1 MGTQVVLDGDYDM
14 RSHFKS
20 LRMFRLIGE
29 ELRNKVIPGA
39 ILAIFL
45 LSGLMI
51 AQEKNASKKERS
63 QLAGKQKLNRQD
75 QLVMP
80 RIKGP
85 VTLDGL
91 SDEPAW
97 EGIEPFSVVMH
108 FPNFGAEPSERT
120 EILVAYDDYFLYVA
134 GRLYDREPS
143 KIQANSKQRDSQDPS
158 SEWFGIFIDSF
169 NDKENALAFLT
180 TPAGLRNDVTISND
194 AEGADPI
201 NISWNTFWDVAT
213 EQNDRGWFAEIR
225 IPFSS
230 LRFQDRNGRVVMGI
244 NIYRYIARKGE
255 FVIFPAIPPNWG
267 FYSFLKPS
275 QAQEVIF
282 EGLYS
287 RKPVYVAPYVLGGL
301 GQSFELNE
309 DETAYQRIKNLEH
322 EGGLDVKYGLTSNLT
337 LDVTLNTDFA
347 QVEADDQQI
356 NLTRFSLFFPE
367 KRLFFQERSSNFD
380 FDFETSEPNRLFYSR
395 RIGIHEEELVRIYG
409 GARLVGRVGP
419 WDLGFLSMQTA
430 PTGDLPSENF
440 GVFRIRRQ
448 VFNPYSYIGAISTTR
463 IGTDGSYNIA
473 YGLDGIIRVFGDDYL
488 TIKWAQTFE
497 TGQENNPLSLDPAR
511 IRFNWLRRTIKGFGY
526 GLSYSRAG
534 ADYNPGLGFEMRENY
549 SRLAT
554 GLFYGWIPGEK
565 SPLFSHQV
573 FLNSAL
579 FLRNADGEIE
589 SAEVSPGWEFR
600 TKSGWEGNVSP
611 QFFYENVPETF
622 SLSDDAKVPEG
633 KYSFY
638 GVNGEIFSVS
648 GKSIYAEATLDIG
661 SFYDGWRTSL
671 GLTPRWNVFSDLELS
686 GTYQFNRVT
695 FPDRDQR
702 FTAHIAR
709 LRALYMLST
718 ELSATTFIQYN
729 SATDAITANIR
740 LRYNPHEGIDLYL
753 VYNEGL
759 NTNRYRDD
767 PILPFTSNRTVM
779 LKYTY
784 TFNF

>member
-1 MGTQVVLDGDYDM
+1 M
-14 RSHFKS
+14 K
-20 LRMFRLIGE
+20 
-29 ELRNKVIPGA
+29 NKVIPAA

-45 LSGLMI
+45 LSSLMT

-63 QLAGKQKLNRQD
+63 QQELKQKSDLTD
-75 QLVMP
+75 QLVLS
-80 RIKGP
+80 RINGP

-91 SDEPAW
+91 SNELAW
-97 EGIEPFSVVMH
+97 EGIEPFPVVMH
-108 FPNFGAEPSERT
+108 MPNFGAEASERT
-120 EILVAYDDYFLYVA
+120 EILVAYDDDFLYVA

-158 SEWFGIFIDSF
+158 SEWFGIVIDSF
-169 NDKENALAFLT
+169 NDKENALAFFT
-180 TPAGLRNDVTISND
+180 TPSGLRWDAAIVND
-194 AEGADPI
+194 ARDPVY
-201 NISWNTFWDVAT
+201 NLNWNTFWDVAT
-213 EQNDRGWFAEIR
+213 EYNNDGWFVEMR

-230 LRFQDRNGRVVMGI
+230 LRFQDKNGRVVMGI
-244 NIYRYIARKGE
+244 ILRRYIARKSE
-255 FVIFPAIPPNWG
+255 HIIFPVVPPNWG
-267 FYSFLKPS
+267 SYSFFKPS
-275 QAQEVIF
+275 QAQEFVL
-282 EGLYS
+282 EGIYS
-287 RKPVYVAPYVLGGL
+287 RKPLYLAPYVLGGL
-301 GQSFELNE
+301 GQSFELNKVE
-309 DETAYQRIKNLEH
+309 MAYQRIENLKH
-322 EGGLDVKYGLTSNLT
+322 EAGLDVKYGLTSNLT

-367 KRLFFQERSSNFD
+367 KRMFFQERSSNFD
-380 FDFETSEPNRLFYSR
+380 FNFETSEPNRLFYSR
-395 RIGIHEEELVRIYG
+395 RIGIHEGKLVRIYG

-430 PTGDLPSENF
+430 QTEDLPSENF

-448 VFNPYSYIGAISTTR
+448 VFNPYSYIGVISTSR
-463 IGTDGSYNIA
+463 IGIDGTYNAA

-511 IRFNWLRRTIKGFGY
+511 IRFNWLRRTIKGFSY

-549 SRLAT
+549 SRIAT
-554 GLFYGWIPGEK
+554 GLFYGWIPSKK

-573 FLNSAL
+573 SLTSTL

-589 SAEVSPGWEFR
+589 SAEIGPGWQFR
-600 TKSGWEGNVSP
+600 TKSGWGGEIAP
-611 QFFYENVPETF
+611 QFFYENVPESF
-622 SLSDDAKVPEG
+622 SLSDDAEVQEG
-633 KYSFY
+633 RYSFY
-638 GVNGEIFSVS
+638 GLNCELSTAP
-648 GKSIYAEATLDIG
+648 GKPIYTNAALDVG

-671 GLTPRWNVFSDLELS
+671 GLTPRWNIFSNLELS

-695 FPDRDQR
+695 FPDRDQQ

-718 ELSATTFIQYN
+718 KFSATVFIQYN
-729 SATDAITANIR
+729 SAIDAVIANIR
-740 LRYNPHEGIDLYL
+740 LRYNPREGIDLYL

-759 NTNRYRDD
+759 NTNRHRQD
-767 PILPFTSNRTVM
+767 PTPPFTSNRTVM

-784 TFNF
+784 TFTL

>member
-1 MGTQVVLDGDYDM
+1 MKNKFTSGT
-14 RSHFKS
+14 
-20 LRMFRLIGE
+20 
-29 ELRNKVIPGA
+29 
-39 ILAIFL
+39 ILFIMLF
-45 LSGLMI
+45 SGLMT
-51 AQEKNASKKERS
+51 AQEKEGSKEESS
-63 QLAGKQKLNRQD
+63 QLECKQKLNRQD
-75 QLVMP
+75 QLAMP

-91 SDEPAW
+91 SNEPAW
-97 EGIEPFSVVMH
+97 EGIESLPVVMH
-108 FPNFGAEPSERT
+108 MPNFGAEPSERT
-120 EILVAYDDYFLYVA
+120 EILVAYDENFLYVA

-143 KIQANSKQRDSQDPS
+143 KIQANSKQRDSQNSS

-169 NDKENALAFLT
+169 NDKENSLAFLT
-180 TPAGLRNDVTISND
+180 TPAGLRNDLTISND
-194 AEGADPI
+194 AQGDKPT
-201 NISWNTFWDVAT
+201 NSSWNTFWDVAT
-213 EQNDRGWFAEIR
+213 VQNDDGWFVEMR

-255 FVIFPAIPPNWG
+255 FVIFPVVPPNWG
-267 FYSFLKPS
+267 FRSFQKPS
-275 QAQEVIF
+275 KAQEFVL
-282 EGLYS
+282 EGIYS

-301 GQSFELNE
+301 GQFFELNE
-309 DETAYQRIKNLEH
+309 EETAYQRTENLEH
-322 EGGLDVKYGLTSNLT
+322 EVGLDVKYGLTSNLT
-337 LDVTLNTDFA
+337 LDATLNTDFA

-395 RIGIHEEELVRIYG
+395 RIGIHEGKLVRIYG

-430 PTGDLPSENF
+430 PIDELPSENF

-448 VFNPYSYIGAISTTR
+448 VFNSYSYIGIISTTR
-463 IGTDGSYNIA
+463 FGMDGTYNIA

-526 GLSYSRAG
+526 GFSYSRAG
-534 ADYNPGLGFEMRENY
+534 ADYNPGIGFEMRENY

-573 FLNSAL
+573 SLSSSL

-589 SAEVSPGWEFR
+589 SAKIVPAWQFR
-600 TKSGWEGNVSP
+600 TKSGWEGKITP

-622 SLSDDAKVPEG
+622 SLSDDAEVPEG
-633 KYSFY
+633 RYSFY
-638 GVNGEIFSVS
+638 GLNCELSTAP
-648 GKSIYAEATLDIG
+648 GKRIYTEATLDIG

-671 GLTPRWNVFSDLELS
+671 GLTPRWNILSDLELS
-686 GTYQFNRVT
+686 GTYQFNRVS
-695 FPDRDQR
+695 FPDRGQR

-709 LRALYMLST
+709 LRVLYMLST
-718 ELSATTFIQYN
+718 KFSATAFIQYN
-729 SATDAITANIR
+729 SAIDAVIANIR
-740 LRYNPHEGIDLYL
+740 LRYNPREGIDLYL

-759 NTNRYRDD
+759 NTNRYRQD

-784 TFNF
+784 TFNI

>member
-1 MGTQVVLDGDYDM
+1 M
-14 RSHFKS
+14 K
-20 LRMFRLIGE
+20 
-29 ELRNKVIPGA
+29 NKVIPGA

-45 LSGLMI
+45 LSGLMT
-51 AQEKNASKKERS
+51 AQEKNASKKGRS
-63 QLAGKQKLNRQD
+63 QQELKQKSDLPD
-75 QLVMP
+75 QIVLP

-85 VTLDGL
+85 VMLDGL

-97 EGIEPFSVVMH
+97 KGIEPFPVVMH
-108 FPNFGAEPSERT
+108 MPNFGAEPSERT
-120 EILVAYDDYFLYVA
+120 EILIAYDENFLYVA
-134 GRLYDREPS
+134 GRLYDSEPS
-143 KIQANSKQRDSQDPS
+143 KIQANSKERDSGDPS

-180 TPAGLRNDVTISND
+180 TSTGLRSDFTISND
-194 AEGADPI
+194 TVGDDAI
-201 NISWNTFWDVAT
+201 NFNWNTFWDVAT
-213 EQNDRGWFAEIR
+213 EQNNDGWFVEMR

-230 LRFQDRNGRVVMGI
+230 LRFQDKNGRVLMGI
-244 NIYRYIARKGE
+244 ITWRYIARKAE
-255 FVIFPAIPPNWG
+255 RIIFPAIPPNWG
-267 FYSFLKPS
+267 FLSFEKPS
-275 QAQEVIF
+275 KAQEFVL
-282 EGLYS
+282 EGIYS
-287 RKPVYVAPYVLGGL
+287 RKPLYFAPYLLGGL

-309 DETAYQRIKNLEH
+309 DEIVYQSIKNFEH
-322 EGGLDVKYGLTSNLT
+322 EAGLDVKYGLTSNLT

-367 KRLFFQERSSNFD
+367 KRMFFQERSSNFD
-380 FDFETSEPNRLFYSR
+380 FNFETSEPNRLFHSR
-395 RIGIHEEELVRIYG
+395 RIGIHEGKLVRIYG

-430 PTGDLPSENF
+430 PIDELPSENF

-448 VFNPYSYIGAISTTR
+448 VFNPFSNIGVISTTR
-463 IGTDGSYNIA
+463 FGMDGTYNIA
-473 YGLDGIIRVFGDDYL
+473 YGLDGIIRIFGDDYL

-554 GLFYGWIPGEK
+554 GLFYGWIPSEK
-565 SPLFSHQV
+565 SLLFSHQ
-573 FLNSAL
+573 FSLNSAL

-589 SAEVSPGWEFR
+589 SAKIGPGWQFR
-600 TKSGWEGNVSP
+600 TKSGWEGKIAP
-611 QFFYENVPETF
+611 QFFYENVPENF
-622 SLSDDAKVPEG
+622 SFSDDAEVPEG
-633 KYSFY
+633 RYSFY
-638 GVNGEIFSVS
+638 GVNGEIFSAS
-648 GKSIYAEATLDIG
+648 GKPIYAGAALDIG

-686 GTYQFNRVT
+686 GTYQFNRVI

-702 FTAHIAR
+702 FTAHIAK

-718 ELSATTFIQYN
+718 KFSATAFIQYN
-729 SATDAITANIR
+729 SAIDAVIANIR
-740 LRYNPHEGIDLYL
+740 LRYNPREGIDLYL
-753 VYNEGL
+753 VYNEGI
-759 NTNRYRDD
+759 NTDRYRQD
-767 PILPFTSNRTVM
+767 PTLPFTSNRTVM

-784 TFNF
+784 TFSF

>member
-1 MGTQVVLDGDYDM
+1 M
-14 RSHFKS
+14 
-20 LRMFRLIGE
+20 
-29 ELRNKVIPGA
+29 RNKVTSGA

-51 AQEKNASKKERS
+51 AQEKNASIKDQS
-63 QLAGKQKLNRQD
+63 QLERKQRLNRSD
-75 QLVMP
+75 QLIIP

-97 EGIEPFSVVMH
+97 EGIEPFPVVMH
-108 FPNFGAEPSERT
+108 MPNFGTEPSERT
-120 EILVAYDDYFLYVA
+120 EILVAYDESFLYVA

-158 SEWFGIFIDSF
+158 SEWFSVFIDSF

-180 TPAGLRNDVTISND
+180 TPTGLRNDFTISND
-194 AEGADPI
+194 AQGADPI
-201 NISWNTFWDVAT
+201 NTNWNTFWDVAT
-213 EQNDRGWFAEIR
+213 VCNDEGWFAEMR

-230 LRFQDRNGRVVMGI
+230 LRFQDKNGRVVMGI
-244 NIYRYIARKGE
+244 IIWRYIARKAE
-255 FVIFPAIPPNWG
+255 WIIFPAIPPNWG
-267 FYSFLKPS
+267 WLSFEKPS
-275 QAQEVIF
+275 KAQEVVF
-282 EGLYS
+282 EGLYR
-287 RKPVYVAPYVLGGL
+287 RKPLYIAPYLLGGL
-301 GQSFELNE
+301 GHYSELNE
-309 DETAYQRIKNLEH
+309 GKKAYQHIKNLEY

-356 NLTRFSLFFPE
+356 NMTRFSLFFPE

-380 FDFETSEPNRLFYSR
+380 FNFETSDPNRLFYSR
-395 RIGIHEEELVRIYG
+395 RIGIHEGELVRIYG
-409 GARLVGRVGP
+409 GARMVGRVGP

-430 PTGDLPSENF
+430 PIEDLPSENF
-440 GVFRIRRQ
+440 GVFRMRRQ

-463 IGTDGSYNIA
+463 IGMDGSYNIA

-497 TGQENNPLSLDPAR
+497 NRQKSNPLSLEPSR
-511 IRFNWLRRTIKGFGY
+511 IRFNWLRRTNKGLGY
-526 GLSYSRAG
+526 GFSYSRAG

-549 SRLAT
+549 TRLAT
-554 GLFYGWIPGEK
+554 GLFYGWLPGER
-565 SPLFSHQV
+565 SSLFSHQIS
-573 FLNSAL
+573 LSSGL
-579 FLRNADGEIE
+579 FLRNENGEIE
-589 SAEVSPGWEFR
+589 SAKVGPGWRFR
-600 TKSGWEGNVSP
+600 TKSGWEGKITP
-611 QFFYENVPETF
+611 QFFYESVPETF
-622 SLSDDAKVPEG
+622 SFSDGAEVLEG

-638 GVNGEIFSVS
+638 NLNGEFSTIS
-648 GKSIYAEATLDIG
+648 GKSIYAKATLDIG

-702 FTAHIAR
+702 FTAHIVK
-709 LRALYMLST
+709 LRALYMLSIKF
-718 ELSATTFIQYN
+718 SATAFIQYN
-729 SATDAITANIR
+729 SAIDAVIGNIR
-740 LRYNPHEGIDLYL
+740 LRYNPREGIDLYL

-759 NTNRYRDD
+759 NTNRHREY
-767 PILPFTSNRTVM
+767 PTLPFTSSRTVM
-779 LKYTY
+779 MKYTY

>member
-1 MGTQVVLDGDYDM
+1 M
-14 RSHFKS
+14 K
-20 LRMFRLIGE
+20 
-29 ELRNKVIPGA
+29 NKFTSGA

-45 LSGLMI
+45 LSGLMT
-51 AQEKNASKKERS
+51 AQEKNASKKEQP
-63 QLAGKQKLNRQD
+63 QLERKQRLNRSD
-75 QLVMP
+75 QLIMP

-85 VTLDGL
+85 VKLDGL
-91 SDEPAW
+91 SNEPAW
-97 EGIEPFSVVMH
+97 EGIEPFPVLMH

-120 EILVAYDDYFLYVA
+120 EILMSYDDDFLYVA
-134 GRLYDREPS
+134 GRLYDSEPS
-143 KIQANSKQRDSQDPS
+143 KIQAPSKKRDWGGGSTD
-158 SEWFGIFIDSF
+158 WFGIVIDSF
-169 NDKENALAFLT
+169 NDKENALAFFT
-180 TPAGLRNDVTISND
+180 TPSGLRLDFTISND
-194 AEGADPI
+194 AQGDKPT
-201 NISWNTFWDVAT
+201 NSSWNTFWDVAT
-213 EQNDRGWFAEIR
+213 EKNDDGWFAEIR

-244 NIYRYIARKGE
+244 ILRRYIARKSE
-255 FVIFPAIPPNWG
+255 HVTFPEIPPNWNIS
-267 FYSFLKPS
+267 FYKPS
-275 QAQEVIF
+275 QTLEVVF
-282 EGLYS
+282 EGLYKCRS
-287 RKPVYVAPYVLGGL
+287 LYIAPYLLGGF
-301 GQSFELNE
+301 GHYSEINEEKTIYQS
-309 DETAYQRIKNLEH
+309 TKNLEH

-347 QVEADDQQI
+347 QVEADDQQV

-380 FDFETSEPNRLFYSR
+380 FNFETSEPNRLFYSR
-395 RIGIHEEELVRIYG
+395 RIGIHEGKLVRIYG

-430 PTGDLPSENF
+430 QTEDLPSENF

-448 VFNPYSYIGAISTTR
+448 VFNPYSYIGVISTTR
-463 IGTDGSYNIA
+463 IGMDGAYNIA

-488 TIKWAQTFE
+488 TFKWAQTFE

-526 GLSYSRAG
+526 GFSYSRAG
-534 ADYNPGLGFEMRENY
+534 AAYNPGLGFEMRENY

-573 FLNSAL
+573 SLSSHL

-589 SAEVSPGWEFR
+589 SASIWTGWQFR
-600 TKSGWEGNVSP
+600 TKSGWEGEISSR
-611 QFFYENVPETF
+611 FFYENVSETF
-622 SLSDDAKVPEG
+622 SLADDAEVPEG
-633 KYSFY
+633 RYSYY
-638 GVNGEIFSVS
+638 GLNCELSTTS
-648 GKSIYAEATLDIG
+648 GKPIYTQAILDVG

-671 GLTPRWNVFSDLELS
+671 GLTPRWNVFSDLEMS

-718 ELSATTFIQYN
+718 ELSFTAFIQYN
-729 SATDAITANIR
+729 SAIDAVIANIR
-740 LRYNPHEGIDLYL
+740 LRYNPREGIDLYL
-753 VYNEGL
+753 VYNEGF
-759 NTNRYRDD
+759 NTNRYRQD
-767 PILPFTSNRTVM
+767 PTLPFTSNRTVM

-784 TFNF
+784 TFSF

>member
-1 MGTQVVLDGDYDM
+1 M
-14 RSHFKS
+14 
-20 LRMFRLIGE
+20 
-29 ELRNKVIPGA
+29 RNKVTSGA

-45 LSGLMI
+45 LSSLMI
-51 AQEKNASKKERS
+51 AQEKNASKKDQS
-63 QLAGKQKLNRQD
+63 QLERKQRLNRSD
-75 QLVMP
+75 QLIIP

-97 EGIEPFSVVMH
+97 EGIEPFPVVMH
-108 FPNFGAEPSERT
+108 MPNFGAEPSERT
-120 EILVAYDDYFLYVA
+120 EILVAYDGDFLYVA
-134 GRLYDREPS
+134 GRLFDSEPS
-143 KIQANSKQRDSQDPS
+143 KIQAPSKKRDWGGTSTD
-158 SEWFGIFIDSF
+158 WFGIVIDSF
-169 NDKENALAFLT
+169 NDKENALAFFT
-180 TPAGLRNDVTISND
+180 TPSGLRLDFTISND
-194 AEGADPI
+194 AQGAKPT
-201 NISWNTFWDVAT
+201 NLSWNTFWNVAT
-213 EQNDRGWFAEIR
+213 ERNNEGWFAEMR

-244 NIYRYIARKGE
+244 ILRRYIARKSE
-255 FVIFPAIPPNWG
+255 HITFPEIPPNWNIS
-267 FYSFLKPS
+267 FYKPS
-275 QAQEVIF
+275 QALEVVF
-282 EGLYS
+282 EGLYMCRS
-287 RKPVYVAPYVLGGL
+287 LYIAPYLLGGF
-301 GQSFELNE
+301 GHYSELNE
-309 DETAYQRIKNLEH
+309 EKKAYQRTENLEY

-347 QVEADDQQI
+347 QVEADDQQV

-380 FDFETSEPNRLFYSR
+380 FNFETSEPNRLFYSR

-430 PTGDLPSENF
+430 PIEDLPSENF

-448 VFNPYSYIGAISTTR
+448 VFNPYSYVGAITTTR
-463 IGTDGSYNIA
+463 IGMDGSYNIA
-473 YGLDGIIRVFGDDYL
+473 YGLDGIIRIFGDDYL

-497 TGQENNPLSLDPAR
+497 TDQENNPLSLDPAR

-526 GLSYSRAG
+526 DFSYSRAG
-534 ADYNPGLGFEMRENY
+534 AAYNPGLGFEMREDY

-554 GLFYGWIPGEK
+554 GLWYGWTPGEK

-573 FLNSAL
+573 SLSSHL
-579 FLRNADGEIE
+579 FLRNTDGSIE
-589 SAEVSPGWEFR
+589 SAKVSPRWMFI
-600 TKSGWEGNVSP
+600 TKSGCQGKITP

-622 SLSDDAKVPEG
+622 LLSDDAEVPEG
-633 KYSFY
+633 RYSFY
-638 GVNGEIFSVS
+638 GINGEFSS
-648 GKSIYAEATLDIG
+648 ALGKPIQANATLDIG

-686 GTYQFNRVT
+686 GTYQVNRVT
-695 FPDRDQR
+695 FPDRNQQ

-709 LRALYMLST
+709 LRVLYMLST
-718 ELSATTFIQYN
+718 KFSATAFIQYN
-729 SATDAITANIR
+729 SAVDAVIGNIR
-740 LRYNPHEGIDLYL
+740 LRYNPREGVDLYL
-753 VYNEGL
+753 VYNEGF
-759 NTNRYRDD
+759 NTNRYKED

>member
-1 MGTQVVLDGDYDM
+1 M
-14 RSHFKS
+14 
-20 LRMFRLIGE
+20 
-29 ELRNKVIPGA
+29 RNKVISGA

-45 LSGLMI
+45 LSGLTI
-51 AQEKNASKKERS
+51 AQEKNASKKGRS
-63 QLAGKQKLNRQD
+63 QQELKQKSDLPD
-75 QLVMP
+75 QLIIP

-97 EGIEPFSVVMH
+97 EGIEPFPVVMH
-108 FPNFGAEPSERT
+108 MPNFGAEPSERT
-120 EILVAYDDYFLYVA
+120 EILVAYDDDFLYVA
-134 GRLYDREPS
+134 GRLCDSEPS
-143 KIQANSKQRDSQDPS
+143 KIQAPSKKRDWGGGSTD
-158 SEWFGIFIDSF
+158 WFGTVIDSF
-169 NDKENALAFLT
+169 NDKENALAFFT
-180 TPAGLRNDVTISND
+180 TPSGLRFDFTISND
-194 AEGADPI
+194 AQGDKPI
-201 NISWNTFWDVAT
+201 NSSWNTFLDVAT
-213 EQNDRGWFAEIR
+213 VRNNDGWFVEMR

-244 NIYRYIARKGE
+244 ILRRYIARKSE
-255 FVIFPAIPPNWG
+255 HITFPEIPPNWNIS
-267 FYSFLKPS
+267 FYKPS
-275 QAQEVIF
+275 QAQEVVF
-282 EGLYS
+282 EGLYR
-287 RKPVYVAPYVLGGL
+287 RKSLYIAPYLLGGF
-301 GQSFELNE
+301 GHYSELNE
-309 DETAYQRIKNLEH
+309 EKTVYQSTENLEY

-367 KRLFFQERSSNFD
+367 KRMFFQERSSNFD
-380 FDFETSEPNRLFYSR
+380 FNFETSEPNRLFYSR
-395 RIGIHEEELVRIYG
+395 RIGIHEGELVRIYG

-430 PTGDLPSENF
+430 PTGDLTSENL

-448 VFNPYSYIGAISTTR
+448 VFNPYSYIGAISTTK
-463 IGTDGSYNIA
+463 IGMDGSYNIA

-497 TGQENNPLSLDPAR
+497 NGQKNNLLSLNPAR
-511 IRFNWLRRTIKGFGY
+511 IRFNWLRRTTKGFGY
-526 GLSYSRAG
+526 GFSYSRAG
-534 ADYNPGLGFEMRENY
+534 VDYNPGLGFEMRENY

-573 FLNSAL
+573 SLSSCL

-589 SAEVSPGWEFR
+589 SAEVSPGWEFI
-600 TKSGWEGNVSP
+600 TKSGCQGKITP
-611 QFFYENVPETF
+611 QFFYENVPEAF
-622 SLSDDAKVPEG
+622 LLSDDAEVPEG

-638 GVNGEIFSVS
+638 GVNGEIFSAP
-648 GKSIYAEATLDIG
+648 GKPIYAEATLDIG

-671 GLTPRWNVFSDLELS
+671 GLTPRWNIFSDLELS
-686 GTYQFNRVT
+686 GTYQVNRVT
-695 FPDRDQR
+695 FPDRNQQ

-718 ELSATTFIQYN
+718 KFSATAFIQYN
-729 SATDAITANIR
+729 SAVDAVIGNIR
-740 LRYNPHEGIDLYL
+740 LRYNPREGIDLYL
-753 VYNEGL
+753 VYNEVL
-759 NTNRYRDD
+759 NTNRYRQD

>member
-1 MGTQVVLDGDYDM
+1 M
-14 RSHFKS
+14 K
-20 LRMFRLIGE
+20 
-29 ELRNKVIPGA
+29 NKFTSGA

-45 LSGLMI
+45 LSGLMT
-51 AQEKNASKKERS
+51 AQEKNASKKEQP
-63 QLAGKQKLNRQD
+63 QLERKQRLNRSD
-75 QLVMP
+75 QLIMP

-85 VTLDGL
+85 VKLDGL
-91 SDEPAW
+91 SNEPAW
-97 EGIEPFSVVMH
+97 EGIEPFPVLMH

-120 EILVAYDDYFLYVA
+120 EILMSYDDDFLYVA
-134 GRLYDREPS
+134 GRLYDSEPS
-143 KIQANSKQRDSQDPS
+143 KIQAPSKKRDWGGGSTD
-158 SEWFGIFIDSF
+158 WFGIVIDSF
-169 NDKENALAFLT
+169 NDKENALAFFT
-180 TPAGLRNDVTISND
+180 TPSGLRLDFTISND
-194 AEGADPI
+194 AQGDKPT
-201 NISWNTFWDVAT
+201 NSSWNTFWDVAT
-213 EQNDRGWFAEIR
+213 EKNDDGWFAEIR

-244 NIYRYIARKGE
+244 ILRRYIARKSE
-255 FVIFPAIPPNWG
+255 HVTFPEIPPNWNIS
-267 FYSFLKPS
+267 FYKPS
-275 QAQEVIF
+275 QALEAVF
-282 EGLYS
+282 EGLH
-287 RKPVYVAPYVLGGL
+287 RCKPLYIAPYLLGGY
-301 GQSFELNE
+301 GYYSEINE
-309 DETAYQRIKNLEH
+309 GKKAYQRTENLEY

-347 QVEADDQQI
+347 QVEADDQQV

-380 FDFETSEPNRLFYSR
+380 FNFETSEPNRLFYSR
-395 RIGIHEEELVRIYG
+395 RIGIHEGKLVRIYG

-430 PTGDLPSENF
+430 QTEDLPSENF

-448 VFNPYSYIGAISTTR
+448 VFNPYSYIGVISTTR
-463 IGTDGSYNIA
+463 IGMDGAYNIA

-488 TIKWAQTFE
+488 TFKWAQTFE

-526 GLSYSRAG
+526 GFSYSRAG
-534 ADYNPGLGFEMRENY
+534 AAYNPGLGFEMRENY
-549 SRLAT
+549 SRPAT

-573 FLNSAL
+573 SLSSHL

-589 SAEVSPGWEFR
+589 SASIWTGWQFR
-600 TKSGWEGNVSP
+600 TKSGWEGEISSR
-611 QFFYENVPETF
+611 FFYENVSETF
-622 SLSDDAKVPEG
+622 SLADDAEVPEG
-633 KYSFY
+633 RYSYY
-638 GVNGEIFSVS
+638 GLNCELSTTS
-648 GKSIYAEATLDIG
+648 GKPIYTQAILDVG

-671 GLTPRWNVFSDLELS
+671 GLTPRWNVFSDLEMS

-718 ELSATTFIQYN
+718 ELSFTAFIQYN
-729 SATDAITANIR
+729 SAIDAVIANIR
-740 LRYNPHEGIDLYL
+740 LRYNPREGIDLYL
-753 VYNEGL
+753 VYNEGF
-759 NTNRYRDD
+759 NTNRYRQD
-767 PILPFTSNRTVM
+767 PTLPFTSNRTVM

-784 TFNF
+784 TFSF

>member
-1 MGTQVVLDGDYDM
+1 M
-14 RSHFKS
+14 
-20 LRMFRLIGE
+20 
-29 ELRNKVIPGA
+29 RNKAIPGA
-39 ILAIFL
+39 VLIIFL

-51 AQEKNASKKERS
+51 AQEKNASKEERS
-63 QLAGKQKLNRQD
+63 QVAGKQISDLSD
-75 QLVMP
+75 QIVMP
-80 RIKGP
+80 RINGA
-85 VTLDGL
+85 VILDGL
-91 SDEPAW
+91 SNEPAW
-97 EGIEPFSVVMH
+97 QGIEPLPVVMH
-108 FPNFGAEPSERT
+108 MPNFGAEPSERT
-120 EILVAYDDYFLYVA
+120 EILVAYNDDFLYVA

-143 KIQANSKQRDSQDPS
+143 KIQANSKQRDSGDPS
-158 SEWFGIFIDSF
+158 SEWFGIIIDSF

-180 TPAGLRNDVTISND
+180 TPTGLRNDVTISND

-201 NISWNTFWDVAT
+201 NKSWNTFWDVVT
-213 EQNDRGWFAEIR
+213 EQNDDGWFVEMR

-230 LRFQDRNGRVVMGI
+230 LRFQDKNGHVVMGI
-244 NIYRYIARKGE
+244 NTYRYIARKGE
-255 FVIFPAIPPNWG
+255 FVIFPATPPNWG

-287 RKPVYVAPYVLGGL
+287 RKPLYVAPYALGGF

-309 DETAYQRIKNLEH
+309 YETAYQSVKNLEH
-322 EGGLDVKYGLTSNLT
+322 EAGLDVKYGLTSNLT

-347 QVEADDQQI
+347 QVEADDQQV

-395 RIGIHEEELVRIYG
+395 RIGLHEGKLVRIYG

-419 WDLGFLSMQTA
+419 WDLGVLSMQTA

-440 GVFRIRRQ
+440 GVFRIRRR
-448 VFNPYSYIGAISTTR
+448 VFNPYSYIGVISTTR
-463 IGTDGSYNIA
+463 FGMDGTYNVA

-497 TGQENNPLSLDPAR
+497 NGQKNTPFSLNPAR

-534 ADYNPGLGFEMRENY
+534 ASYNPGMGFEMRENY

-554 GLFYGWIPGEK
+554 GLFYGWIPSEK

-573 FLNSAL
+573 SLSSHL

-589 SAEVSPGWEFR
+589 SAEVGPGWQFR
-600 TKSGWEGNVSP
+600 TKSGWEGKISP
-611 QFFYENVPETF
+611 QFFYEDVPETF
-622 SLSDDAKVPEG
+622 SLSDEAEVPEG
-633 KYSFY
+633 RYSFY
-638 GVNGEIFSVS
+638 GLNCELSTTT
-648 GKSIYAEATLDIG
+648 GKSIYTSATLDLG
-661 SFYDGWRTSL
+661 PFYDGWRTSI
-671 GLTPRWNVFSDLELS
+671 GFIPRWNILSDLELS
-686 GTYQFNRVT
+686 GSYQFNRVT
-695 FPDRDQR
+695 FPDRNQR
-702 FTAHIAR
+702 FTSHIAR

-718 ELSATTFIQYN
+718 KFSATAFIQYN
-729 SATDAITANIR
+729 SAIDVVIANIR
-740 LRYNPHEGIDLYL
+740 LRYNPREGIDLYL
-753 VYNEGL
+753 VYNEGI
-759 NTNRYRDD
+759 NTNRYRQD
-767 PILPFTSNRTVM
+767 PTLPFTSNRTVM

-784 TFNF
+784 TFSF

>member
-1 MGTQVVLDGDYDM
+1 M
-14 RSHFKS
+14 
-20 LRMFRLIGE
+20 
-29 ELRNKVIPGA
+29 IPGA

-51 AQEKNASKKERS
+51 AQEKNASKKGRS
-63 QLAGKQKLNRQD
+63 QQELTQKSDLPD
-75 QLVMP
+75 QLVLP
-80 RIKGP
+80 RNNGP

-97 EGIEPFSVVMH
+97 EGIEPFPVVMH

-120 EILVAYDDYFLYVA
+120 EILVAYDDDFLYVA

-143 KIQANSKQRDSQDPS
+143 KIQAPSKKRDWGGGSTD
-158 SEWFGIFIDSF
+158 WFGIVIDSF
-169 NDKENALAFLT
+169 NDKENALAFFT
-180 TPAGLRNDVTISND
+180 TPSALRFDFTISDD
-194 AEGADPI
+194 AQGSKPV
-201 NISWNTFWDVAT
+201 NSSWNTFWDVAIVR
-213 EQNDRGWFAEIR
+213 NDDGWFVEMR

-244 NIYRYIARKGE
+244 ILRRYIARKSE
-255 FVIFPAIPPNWG
+255 HITFPEIPPNWDIS
-267 FYSFLKPS
+267 FYKPS

-282 EGLYS
+282 EGIYS
-287 RKPVYVAPYVLGGL
+287 RKPLYVAPYVLGGL

-309 DETAYQRIKNLEH
+309 DEIVYQSIKNLEH
-322 EGGLDVKYGLTSNLT
+322 EAGLDVKFGLTSNLT

-347 QVEADDQQI
+347 QVEADDQQV

-380 FDFETSEPNRLFYSR
+380 FNFETSEPNRLFYSR
-395 RIGIHEEELVRIYG
+395 RIGIHEGKLVRIYG

-440 GVFRIRRQ
+440 GVFRIRRR
-448 VFNPYSYIGAISTTR
+448 VFNPYSYIGVISTTR
-463 IGTDGSYNIA
+463 FGMDGTYNLA

-488 TIKWAQTFE
+488 TFKWAQTFE

-526 GLSYSRAG
+526 ELSYSRAG

-565 SPLFSHQV
+565 SSLFSHQV
-573 FLNSAL
+573 FLSSHL

-589 SAEVSPGWEFR
+589 SVSTWTGWQFR
-600 TKSGWEGNVSP
+600 TKSGWEGEISP
-611 QFFYENVPETF
+611 RFFYENVPETF
-622 SLSDDAKVPEG
+622 SLSDDTEVPEG
-633 KYSFY
+633 RYSFY
-638 GVNGEIFSVS
+638 GLNCELSTAP
-648 GKSIYAEATLDIG
+648 GKPIYTNATLYVG
-661 SFYDGWRTSL
+661 PFYDGWRTSL
-671 GLTPRWNVFSDLELS
+671 GLTPRWNIFSDLELS
-686 GTYQFNRVT
+686 GTFQFNRAT
-695 FPDRDQR
+695 FPDRDQQ
-702 FTAHIAR
+702 FTAHIAT
-709 LRALYMLST
+709 LRVLYMLST
-718 ELSATTFIQYN
+718 EFSATAFIQYN
-729 SATDAITANIR
+729 SAINAVIANIR
-740 LRYNPHEGIDLYL
+740 LRYNPREGIDLYL

-759 NTNRYRDD
+759 NTNRYRQD

>member
-1 MGTQVVLDGDYDM
+1 M
-14 RSHFKS
+14 
-20 LRMFRLIGE
+20 
-29 ELRNKVIPGA
+29 IPGA

-51 AQEKNASKKERS
+51 AQEKNASKKGRS
-63 QLAGKQKLNRQD
+63 QQELTQKSDLPD
-75 QLVMP
+75 QLVLP
-80 RIKGP
+80 RNNGP

-97 EGIEPFSVVMH
+97 EGIEPFPVVMH

-120 EILVAYDDYFLYVA
+120 EILVAYDDDFLYVA

-143 KIQANSKQRDSQDPS
+143 KIQAPSKKRDWGGGSTD
-158 SEWFGIFIDSF
+158 WFGIVIDSF
-169 NDKENALAFLT
+169 NDKENALAFFT
-180 TPAGLRNDVTISND
+180 TPSALRFDFTISDD
-194 AEGADPI
+194 AQGSKPV
-201 NISWNTFWDVAT
+201 NSSWNTFWDVAIVR
-213 EQNDRGWFAEIR
+213 NDDGWFVEMR

-244 NIYRYIARKGE
+244 ILRRYIARKSE
-255 FVIFPAIPPNWG
+255 HITFPEIPPNWDIS
-267 FYSFLKPS
+267 FYKPS

-282 EGLYS
+282 EGIYS
-287 RKPVYVAPYVLGGL
+287 RKPLYVAPYVLGGL

-309 DETAYQRIKNLEH
+309 DEIVYQSIKNLEH
-322 EGGLDVKYGLTSNLT
+322 EAGLDVKFGLTSNLT

-347 QVEADDQQI
+347 QVEADDQQV

-380 FDFETSEPNRLFYSR
+380 FNFETSEPNRLFYSR
-395 RIGIHEEELVRIYG
+395 RIGIHEGKLVRIYG

-440 GVFRIRRQ
+440 GVFRIRRR
-448 VFNPYSYIGAISTTR
+448 VFNPYSYIGVISTTR
-463 IGTDGSYNIA
+463 FSMDGTYNVA

-488 TIKWAQTFE
+488 TFKWAQTFE

-526 GLSYSRAG
+526 ELSYSRAG

-565 SPLFSHQV
+565 SSLFSHQV
-573 FLNSAL
+573 FLSSHL

-589 SAEVSPGWEFR
+589 SVSTWTGWQFR
-600 TKSGWEGNVSP
+600 TKSGWEGEISP
-611 QFFYENVPETF
+611 RFFYENVPETF
-622 SLSDDAKVPEG
+622 SLSDDTEVPEG
-633 KYSFY
+633 RYSFY
-638 GVNGEIFSVS
+638 GLNCELSTAP
-648 GKSIYAEATLDIG
+648 GKPIYTNATLYVG
-661 SFYDGWRTSL
+661 PFYDGWRTSL
-671 GLTPRWNVFSDLELS
+671 GLTPRWNIFSDLELS
-686 GTYQFNRVT
+686 GTFQFNRAT
-695 FPDRDQR
+695 FPDRDQQ
-702 FTAHIAR
+702 FTAHIAT
-709 LRALYMLST
+709 LRVLYMLST
-718 ELSATTFIQYN
+718 EFSATAFIQYN
-729 SATDAITANIR
+729 SAINAVIANIR
-740 LRYNPHEGIDLYL
+740 LRYNPREGIDLYL

-759 NTNRYRDD
+759 NTNRYRQD

>member
-1 MGTQVVLDGDYDM
+1 M
-14 RSHFKS
+14 K
-20 LRMFRLIGE
+20 
-29 ELRNKVIPGA
+29 NKFTSGA

-45 LSGLMI
+45 LSGLMT
-51 AQEKNASKKERS
+51 AQEKNASKKEQP
-63 QLAGKQKLNRQD
+63 QLERKQRLNRSD
-75 QLVMP
+75 QLIMP

-85 VTLDGL
+85 VKLDGL
-91 SDEPAW
+91 SNEPAW
-97 EGIEPFSVVMH
+97 EGIEPFPVLMH

-120 EILVAYDDYFLYVA
+120 EILMSYDDDFLYVA
-134 GRLYDREPS
+134 GRLYDSEPS
-143 KIQANSKQRDSQDPS
+143 KIQAPSKKRDWGGGSTD
-158 SEWFGIFIDSF
+158 WFGIVIDSF
-169 NDKENALAFLT
+169 NDKENALAFFT
-180 TPAGLRNDVTISND
+180 TPSGLRLDFTISND
-194 AEGADPI
+194 AQGDKPT
-201 NISWNTFWDVAT
+201 NSSWNTFWDVAT
-213 EQNDRGWFAEIR
+213 EKNDDGWFAEIR

-244 NIYRYIARKGE
+244 ILRRYIARKSE
-255 FVIFPAIPPNWG
+255 HVTFPEIPPNWNIS
-267 FYSFLKPS
+267 FYKPS
-275 QAQEVIF
+275 QALEAVF
-282 EGLYS
+282 EGLH
-287 RKPVYVAPYVLGGL
+287 RCKPLYIAPYLLGGY
-301 GQSFELNE
+301 GYYSEINE
-309 DETAYQRIKNLEH
+309 GKKAYQRTENLEY

-347 QVEADDQQI
+347 QVEADDQQV

-380 FDFETSEPNRLFYSR
+380 FNFETSEPNRLFYSR
-395 RIGIHEEELVRIYG
+395 RIGIHEGKLVRIYG

-430 PTGDLPSENF
+430 QTEDLPSENF

-448 VFNPYSYIGAISTTR
+448 VFNPYSYIGVISTTR
-463 IGTDGSYNIA
+463 IGMDGAYNIA

-488 TIKWAQTFE
+488 TFKWAQTFE

-526 GLSYSRAG
+526 GFSYSRAG
-534 ADYNPGLGFEMRENY
+534 AAYNPGLGFEMRENY

-573 FLNSAL
+573 SLSSHL

-589 SAEVSPGWEFR
+589 SASIWTGWQFR
-600 TKSGWEGNVSP
+600 TKSGWEGEISSR
-611 QFFYENVPETF
+611 FFYENVSETF
-622 SLSDDAKVPEG
+622 SLADDAEVPEG
-633 KYSFY
+633 RYSYY
-638 GVNGEIFSVS
+638 GLNCELSTTS
-648 GKSIYAEATLDIG
+648 GKPIYTQAILDVG

-671 GLTPRWNVFSDLELS
+671 GLTPRWNVFSDLEMS

-718 ELSATTFIQYN
+718 ELSFTAFIQYN
-729 SATDAITANIR
+729 SAIDAVIANIR
-740 LRYNPHEGIDLYL
+740 LRYNPREGIDLYL
-753 VYNEGL
+753 VYNEGF
-759 NTNRYRDD
+759 NTNRYRQD
-767 PILPFTSNRTVM
+767 PTLPFTSNRTVM

-784 TFNF
+784 TFSF

>member
-1 MGTQVVLDGDYDM
+1 MKN
-14 RSHFKS
+14 R
-20 LRMFRLIGE
+20 
-29 ELRNKVIPGA
+29 VIPGA

-45 LSGLMI
+45 LSGLVT
-51 AQEKNASKKERS
+51 AQEKKELKKEMS
-63 QLAGKQKLNRQD
+63 QLEHKQKLDRQD
-75 QLVMP
+75 QLVLP
-80 RIKGP
+80 RIKGS

-91 SDEPAW
+91 SNEPAW
-97 EGIEPFSVVMH
+97 ESIEPLPVVM
-108 FPNFGAEPSERT
+108 FMPNFGAEPSERT
-120 EILVAYDDYFLYVA
+120 EILVAYDDDFLYVA

-143 KIQANSKQRDSQDPS
+143 KIQANSKERDSGDPS
-158 SEWFGIFIDSF
+158 SEWFGIVIDSF
-169 NDKENALAFLT
+169 NDKENALAFFT
-180 TPAGLRNDVTISND
+180 TPSGLRWDAAVLND
-194 AEGADPI
+194 AQSPVPF
-201 NISWNTFWDVAT
+201 NLSWNTFWDVVT
-213 EQNDRGWFAEIR
+213 SRNNEGWFAEIR

-230 LRFQDRNGRVVMGI
+230 LRFQDKNGRVVMGLI
-244 NIYRYIARKGE
+244 VRRKIARKDE
-255 FVIFPAIPPNWG
+255 WDVFPEIPPNWG
-267 FYSFLKPS
+267 FFSFFKPS
-275 QAQEVIF
+275 QAQEFVL
-282 EGLYS
+282 EGVFS
-287 RKPVYVAPYVLGGL
+287 RKPLYVAPYVLGGF
-301 GQSFELNE
+301 GHYSELNK
-309 DETAYQRIKNLEH
+309 DEIAYQSIKNLEY
-322 EGGLDVKYGLTSNLT
+322 EGGLDIKYGLTSNLT

-347 QVEADDQQI
+347 QVEADDQQV

-395 RIGIHEEELVRIYG
+395 RIGIHEGKLVRIYG

-430 PTGDLPSENF
+430 QTEDLPSENF
-440 GVFRIRRQ
+440 GVFRLRRR

-463 IGTDGSYNIA
+463 IGMDGTYNVA

-488 TIKWAQTFE
+488 TIKWAQTFA

-511 IRFNWLRRTIKGFGY
+511 IRFNWLRWTTKGFGY
-526 GLSYSRAG
+526 GFSYSRAG

-549 SRLAT
+549 SRIAT

-565 SPLFSHQV
+565 SRLFSHQV
-573 FLNSAL
+573 SLSSTL

-589 SAEVSPGWEFR
+589 SATVGPGWQFR
-600 TKSGWEGNVSP
+600 TKSGWEGQITP

-622 SLSDDAKVPEG
+622 SLSDDAEVPEG
-633 KYSFY
+633 RYSFY
-638 GVNGEIFSVS
+638 GLNGEIFSIS
-648 GKSIYAEATLDIG
+648 GKPIYAEATIDIG

-671 GLTPRWNVFSDLELS
+671 GLTPRWNILSDLELS

-695 FPDRDQR
+695 FPGRNQR

-709 LRALYMLST
+709 LRVLYMLST
-718 ELSATTFIQYN
+718 KFSATAFFQYN
-729 SATDAITANIR
+729 STIDAVIANIR
-740 LRYNPHEGIDLYL
+740 LRYNPREGIDLYL

-759 NTNRYRDD
+759 NTNRYRQD

>member
-1 MGTQVVLDGDYDM
+1 M
-14 RSHFKS
+14 
-20 LRMFRLIGE
+20 
-29 ELRNKVIPGA
+29 RNKVTSGA
-39 ILAIFL
+39 VLAIFL
-45 LSGLMI
+45 ISGLMT
-51 AQEKNASKKERS
+51 AQEKNASKKNQS
-63 QLAGKQKLNRQD
+63 QLAGKQKSDLPD
-75 QLVMP
+75 QLVLP
-80 RIKGP
+80 RINGP

-91 SDEPAW
+91 SNEPAW
-97 EGIEPFSVVMH
+97 EGIESFPVVMH
-108 FPNFGAEPSERT
+108 MPNFGAEPSERT
-120 EILVAYDDYFLYVA
+120 EILVAYDDDFLYVA

-143 KIQANSKQRDSQDPS
+143 KIQANSKKRDSQDPS
-158 SEWFGIFIDSF
+158 SEWFGIYIDSF

-213 EQNDRGWFAEIR
+213 EQNNDGWFAEIR

-275 QAQEVIF
+275 QAQEVVF

-287 RKPVYVAPYVLGGL
+287 RKPLYIAPYLLGGS
-301 GQSFELNE
+301 GHYSELNE
-309 DETAYQRIKNLEH
+309 DETAYQNIKNLEH
-322 EGGLDVKYGLTSNLT
+322 EAGLDVKFGLTSNLT

-367 KRLFFQERSSNFD
+367 KRLFFQERASNFD
-380 FDFETSEPNRLFYSR
+380 FNFETSEPNRLFYSR
-395 RIGIHEEELVRIYG
+395 RIGIHEGELVRIYG

-430 PTGDLPSENF
+430 QTEDLPSENF
-440 GVFRIRRQ
+440 GVFRIRRR
-448 VFNPYSYIGAISTTR
+448 VFNPYSYIGVISTTR
-463 IGTDGSYNIA
+463 FGMDGTYNVA

-549 SRLAT
+549 SRIAT

-573 FLNSAL
+573 SLSSAL

-589 SAEVSPGWEFR
+589 SATVGPEWMFR
-600 TKSGWEGNVSP
+600 TKSGWEGKITP
-611 QFFYENVPETF
+611 QFFYENVPEHF
-622 SLSDDAKVPEG
+622 SLSDDAEVPEG
-633 KYSFY
+633 RYSFY
-638 GVNGEIFSVS
+638 GLNCELSTTT
-648 GKSIYAEATLDIG
+648 GKPIYTLAILDVG

-671 GLTPRWNVFSDLELS
+671 GLTPRWNILSDLELS

-709 LRALYMLST
+709 LRVLYMLST
-718 ELSATTFIQYN
+718 KFSATAFIQYN
-729 SATDAITANIR
+729 SAIDAVIANIR
-740 LRYNPHEGIDLYL
+740 LRYNPREGIDLYL

-759 NTNRYRDD
+759 NTNRYRQD
-767 PILPFTSNRTVM
+767 PTLPFTSNRTVM
-779 LKYTY
+779 LKYTH